1 MNDDRNLSH
10 ICPTLKPRPCHLIT
24 GPHLKKAFGRVQ
36 PGHWGFRRGI
46 RGVARWWLNPQSSE
60 GCPLHPGDQGALQ
73 EGATA
78 DGGHGV
84 GGGPPPRGPRGPPRG
99 GAPGGGSRGGGPRGK
114 GVHRSPRESRVP
126 GGAVWETSTSQRSG
140 SEFFLLGD
148 ESVFTSPWQR
158 SMLTVVPTCN

>member
-1 MNDDRNLSH
+1 MVAE
-10 ICPTLKPRPCHLIT
+10 PTE
-24 GPHLKKAFGRVQ
+24 Q
-36 PGHWGFRRGI
+36 
-46 RGVARWWLNPQSSE
+46 RGVSA
-60 GCPLHPGDQGALQ
+60 
-73 EGATA
+73 
-78 DGGHGV
+78 
-84 GGGPPPRGPRGPPRG
+84 
-99 GAPGGGSRGGGPRGK
+99 APGGPGCPPGGGDSGWGTRGGGQGE